1 MSKNRDILYQVLQ
14 YAMAVTDRQFADLS
28 VSTLAYS
35 FNIDRFKLSRQFKRR
50 LGMTLQDFLF
60 KEKMTRAAFLLK
72 GQGDMTVK
80 EISERIGF
88 CTCDYF
94 IRKFRK
100 YYGVAPGRYKELKT
114 TSADTQPGDQSEA

>member
-1 MSKNRDILYQVLQ
+1 MSNNRDILYQVLQ
-14 YAMAVTDRQFADLS
+14 YVMAVTDGKFADLS
-28 VSTLAYS
+28 VTTLAYS
-35 FNIDRFKLSRQFKRR
+35 FNIDRFKLSRQCKRR

-80 EISERIGF
+80 EVSERIGF

-94 IRKFRK
+94 IRKFK
-100 YYGVAPGRYKELKT
+100 GYYGVAPGRYKELKT
-114 TSADTQPGDQSEA
+114 TSTAIHAGNQPEV